1 MSWRSSKMRY
11 NSQAALAFALV
22 GAAAGVGGQEAPAA
36 RAEIVRLD
44 VVVTDAKGAPVLDL
58 TREDFAVLEDGKPQP
73 VTSFEPARPR
83 GLSTSA
89 PTPPEPAAPVASAD
103 RPTGRQIVVVVDDLH
118 LARDTVPPAKQAL
131 LRFVSEQISAEDEIA
146 VVTTSSPGELQAL
159 TRNRTVVR
167 DAIGR
172 ISSRESAMA
181 AARGAQMTPAQAELI
196 LRGDQSALRL
206 ATRSLMDEPGSTLT
220 AGSPRA
226 TVESTDGAT
235 PAGLDPGE
243 KAAARESQREAT
255 AVLTGA
261 LRFSEMTLV
270 TVDGVLR
277 GLSSLPGRK
286 LCLLVSDGFLVGKGT
301 SEERTGL
308 LRQVT
313 DAATRSGAVVYAL
326 DARGLTPGGAD
337 ASVSGP
343 VMDPGLRERVAKLE
357 KEESRETLQR
367 LARDTGGL
375 LVRETNDLGAGL
387 GRMLADNEAFY
398 LLAYEPA
405 NAKRDGRFRKIE
417 LRLPRHADFAVR
429 TRAGYLAPDDRKPG
443 KAPPRARLALPS
455 LVAGPPALD
464 AATLRTVLGAP
475 VPPNGI
481 PVLVTADYLDL
492 PPEGPQAIVQ
502 ARVDVAG
509 LRWQQVDGRHKT
521 DVEVLAGVYDANGNP
536 VGLPFGRSFALDLT
550 APEYRQTREDGLRYA
565 HRLPLSPGRYEIRV
579 IVREPVLAPLGGA
592 SQSLEVPDLGTRTLT
607 LSSLFVSTTSG
618 AGAGEGEALR
628 DAQLLRRFTRS
639 DTLYFQIYVY
649 NALPDEKDATD
660 VVLQAQIRSGK
671 DLIAASRPQ
680 AVTFQ
685 QKDGLPLPQ
694 GNGMSLESLAPGAY
708 ELRVVVADRKADAT
722 AYRSVA
728 FTIE

>member
-536 VGLPFGRSFALDLT
+536 VGLPFGRSFALDLA